1 VDGVQEQFLE
11 HHGEPEAEL
20 RGQSPPFDHARYG
33 VEQAR
38 EGGFIGPQGELFE
51 VHVHALQPSSGAAII
66 GGRHAGARKRDM
78 HGKRWL
84 IGLAASMLI
93 APLAAPAADAGVVKT
108 VQGNVSIER
117 GGTVL
122 TAELGLPVQV
132 TDVIVTGPDGA
143 VGITFEDNALLSL
156 GPDSRLSI
164 GQFRFDSTTHDGA
177 FETTLTRGRLA
188 VVSGKIAKHKQDAMK
203 VRTPSSILGVRGT
216 EFLVE
221 VSSAP

>member
-1 VDGVQEQFLE
+1 M
-11 HHGEPEAEL
+11 
-20 RGQSPPFDHARYG
+20 Y
-33 VEQAR
+33 
-38 EGGFIGPQGELFE
+38 
-51 VHVHALQPSSGAAII
+51 
-66 GGRHAGARKRDM
+66 RKS
-78 HGKRWL
+78 WL
-84 IGLAASMLI
+84 IGLVASVLI
-93 APLAAPAADAGVVKT
+93 APSAAPAAEAGVIKT
-108 VQGNVSIER
+108 VQGDVSIER
-117 GGTVL
+117 GAAVL

-132 TDVIVTGPDGA
+132 TDVIVTGPDGV

-156 GPDSRLSI
+156 GPGSRLSI

-221 VSSAP
+221 VSAAP